1 MMSTVASAQVLGWSD
16 AFAELAGRVV
26 LVTGASSGIGA
37 AVARG
42 FAACGARVVV
52 HYHAGEEAARSLADE
67 IGAGALVEAADLSRP
82 GEAPR
87 LVARVAERAGRLDVV
102 VNNAGALFG
111 RVPFG
116 EISDGLFR
124 QLIDLNVTSVFEACR
139 AALPI
144 FRGQQSGCVIN
155 TTSIAARNGGGPGTV
170 AYATSKG
177 AVSTLTRGLAREWA
191 PENFRVN
198 AVAPGIIATPLHDRH
213 TPPDVLE
220 TLRQSIPMRR
230 LGTPDDCVG
239 AFLFLACERLSCFVT
254 GQVIEVNGGQLTP

>member
-1 MMSTVASAQVLGWSD
+1 MDQSWASGFS
-16 AFAELAGRVV
+16 ELAGRVV

-52 HYHAGEEAARSLADE
+52 HYHAGEEAARRLAE
-67 IGAGALVEAADLSRP
+67 EVGAGAFAEAADLSQL
-82 GEAPR
+82 GEGGR
-87 LVARVAERAGRLDVV
+87 LVARVAERVGRLDVL
-102 VNNAGALFG
+102 VNNAGALLG
-111 RVPFG
+111 RTPFA
-116 EISDGLFR
+116 EITDERFR

-139 AALPI
+139 AALPV
-144 FRGQQSGCVIN
+144 FRRQGSGCVIN

-170 AYATSKG
+170 VYAASKG

-191 PENFRVN
+191 AEGFRVN
-198 AVAPGIIATPLHDRH
+198 AVAPGIIVTPLHDRH

-220 TLRQSIPMRR
+220 GLRQNIPMRR
-230 LGTPDDCVG
+230 LGTAEDCVG
-239 AFLFLACERLSCFVT
+239 AYLFFACERLSGYVT